1 MNKIVSKFGKIDLQ
15 LKPFVPYL
23 KYWTGHSQTILGHIV
38 PSAEFPFPMNTEI
51 LTLPDGDQ
59 LLVEYFQGTEPYTL
73 SVYHGLG
80 GDSKADYMRRSA
92 IQAHALGWNIIL
104 VNHRAASKLAKA
116 KKSYHSGRGEDAE
129 FVIQWARQK
138 FRNTKQIALGFSMSG
153 SILLNL
159 LTRRNGSE
167 QPDVAVIVNAPLDLK
182 SAASK
187 LTKGA
192 SRVYDLRFFFTLKK
206 VIQERQSDIK
216 FPLVGRTLDIDQ
228 IYTAPVNHFKDRDDY
243 YLKCSTK
250 EFLHQIQTKTFVLSA
265 VDDPFI
271 DVKDYLNGLW
281 SDSVHLTISQH
292 GGHMGYFAKENDPKY
307 GRRWLDHYLGR
318 VFEAILQM

>member
-1 MNKIVSKFGKIDLQ
+1 MSKFGSLDLQ

-38 PSAEFPFPMNTEI
+38 PSPKFPFELQKEI
-51 LTLPDGDQ
+51 LILPDGDQ
-59 LLVEYFQGTEPYTL
+59 LLIEYHQGLAPFTL

-80 GDSKADYMRRSA
+80 GDSKADYMQRSA
-92 IQAHALGWNIIL
+92 IQAHALGWNVIL
-104 VNHRAASKLAKA
+104 VNHRAASTLAQA
-116 KKSYHSGRGEDAE
+116 KKSYHSGRGQDAE

-138 FRNTKQIALGFSMSG
+138 FPATKQIALGFSMSG

-159 LTRRNGSE
+159 LTRRNGNK
-167 QPDVAVIVNAPLDLK
+167 QPDAAIVVNAPLNLQT
-182 SAASK
+182 AASN

-192 SRVYDLRFFFTLKK
+192 SKVYDLRFYFTLKK
-206 VIQERQSDIK
+206 LIQARDQKIR

-228 IYTAPVNHFKDRDDY
+228 IYTAPANQFIDRDDY

-250 EFLHQIQTKTFVLSA
+250 DFLHQIETKTFVLSA

-271 DVKDYLNGLW
+271 DVGDYLNGKW
-281 SDSVHLTISQH
+281 SDQVHLTISQH
-292 GGHMGYFAKENDPKY
+292 GGHMGYFSKENDPKY

-318 VFEAILQM
+318 VFETILRM

>member
-1 MNKIVSKFGKIDLQ
+1 MSKFGNLDLQ

-23 KYWTGHSQTILGHIV
+23 RYWTGHSQTILGHIV
-38 PSAEFPFPMNTEI
+38 PSPSFPFSFQNEI

-59 LLVEYFQGTEPYTL
+59 LHVEFYQGTQPYTL

-80 GDSKADYMRRSA
+80 GDSKADYMQRSA
-92 IQAHALGWNIIL
+92 ILAQALGWNVIL
-104 VNHRAASKLAKA
+104 VNHRAASTLAFA

-129 FVIQWARQK
+129 FVIRWARQK
-138 FRNTKQIALGFSMSG
+138 FPQTKQVALGFSMSG

-159 LTRRNGSE
+159 LTRRYGHE
-167 QPDVAVIVNAPLDLK
+167 QPDVGIVVNAPLDLK

-187 LTKGA
+187 LTEGV
-192 SRVYDLRFFFTLKK
+192 SRVYDLRFFFNLKK
-206 VIQERQSDIK
+206 VIRKRQTDIQ

-243 YLKCSTK
+243 YLNCSTK
-250 EFLHQIQTKTFVLSA
+250 NFLDRIETKTFVLSA

-271 DVKDYLNGLW
+271 DVQDYLNGKW
-281 SDSVHLTISQH
+281 SESVHLTISQH
-292 GGHMGYFAKENDPKY
+292 GGHMGYFAKDNDPKY

-318 VFEAILQM
+318 VFDAIMRKQII